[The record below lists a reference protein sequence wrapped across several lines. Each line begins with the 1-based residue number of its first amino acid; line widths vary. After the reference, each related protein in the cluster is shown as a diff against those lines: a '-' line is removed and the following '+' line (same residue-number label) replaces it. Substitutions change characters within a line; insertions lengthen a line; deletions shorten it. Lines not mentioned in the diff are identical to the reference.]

1 MFFVVKETLEGGG
14 GYTGGGDRYVHC
26 SKKGYFIEMSQVLS
40 LIVVDHLLSL
50 LLLLYS
56 SWSSNL

>member
-1 MFFVVKETLEGGG
+1 M

-26 SKKGYFIEMSQVLS
+26 SKKGHLIEVSQVLS